1 MLIKA
6 CLAIIGVSS
15 AGFVWAQ
22 TDTPSSQTGSSQTP
36 STGTSTSKP
45 ASHQNEGTFVRIF
58 SGGATLS
65 VFGLSTIPKGSST
78 VATASNITTDYAT
91 TGASQRIGYGLTAQV
106 AITNHIAV
114 AVGAYLHHVGYK
126 FDTTVTTLTQTVEG
140 SGVVTNT
147 STTTAH
153 EDTRARFFDFPLLVR
168 YYSKGRHVAGSRW
181 FLEAGGSWR
190 EVRSIRT
197 SLSSTD
203 TLGNLMCC
211 TNTPTHPAH
220 SNAKGVV
227 GGAGMQFIDPF
238 GIRVVPEV
246 RYTRWM
252 NDVFNSFSTHTNR
265 NQVEATLTLAY

>member
-126 FDTTVTTLTQTVEG
+126 FDTTVTTLTQSVEG

-168 YYSKGRHVAGSRW
+168 Y
-181 FLEAGGSWR
+181 
-190 EVRSIRT
+190 
-197 SLSSTD
+197 
-203 TLGNLMCC
+203 
-211 TNTPTHPAH
+211 
-220 SNAKGVV
+220 
-227 GGAGMQFIDPF
+227 
-238 GIRVVPEV
+238 
-246 RYTRWM
+246 
-252 NDVFNSFSTHTNR
+252 
-265 NQVEATLTLAY
+265 